1 MGGRFAAAGSA
12 SGLEAHAMS
21 EVNAQVEDLAVHKDS
36 EIASLTEELHRE
48 RTWRMAL
55 QEENDLCFQKLLQSK
70 RQNDALKA
78 KIDSWI
84 AIADLQ
90 TNMKQQLERQGYEE

>member
-21 EVNAQVEDLAVHKDS
+21 GANAELEDLMLHKNS
-36 EIASLTEELHRE
+36 EIAALKEELHRE

-55 QEENDLCFQKLLQSK
+55 QEESDLCFQKLLQSK
-70 RQNDALKA
+70 RQNDELKA

-84 AIADLQ
+84 AIADHQ

>member
-1 MGGRFAAAGSA
+1 M
-12 SGLEAHAMS
+12 SGA
-21 EVNAQVEDLAVHKDS
+21 NAELEDLMLHKNS
-36 EIASLTEELHRE
+36 EIAALKEELHRE

-55 QEENDLCFQKLLQSK
+55 QEESDLCFQKLLQSK
-70 RQNDALKA
+70 RQNDELKA

-84 AIADLQ
+84 AIADHQ